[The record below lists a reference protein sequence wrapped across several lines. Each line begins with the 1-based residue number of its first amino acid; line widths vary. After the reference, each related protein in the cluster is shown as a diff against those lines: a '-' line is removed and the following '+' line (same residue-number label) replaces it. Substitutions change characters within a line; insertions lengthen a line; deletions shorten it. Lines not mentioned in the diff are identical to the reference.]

1 MKGKVAGIILFV
13 SLLLLGGCG
22 PREENILNVGMEL
35 AYPPFEMTDTE
46 GNPTGISVDMA
57 HELGK
62 FLGRPVKIWNISFDG
77 LIPSLKTGK
86 IDIVI
91 SSMTITEERSQS
103 VTFSKPYSK
112 AYLALLVSQDSSVEK
127 VEDLNRKGRIIAV
140 KKGTT
145 GHLYAREHFPLAR
158 INVFDKESS
167 CVLEVVQ
174 KKADCFIYDQMT
186 ILTNWQKNRDT
197 TRAILKPFQKD
208 FEYWGMAM
216 RKDDVELHRKVNEF
230 LESFKESGGFDRL
243 AEKYLKE
250 EKDTFEELGIPFFFS
265 P

>member
-1 MKGKVAGIILFV
+1 MKGKLIGFMIIM
-13 SLLLLGGCG
+13 SLLMLVGCG
-22 PREENILNVGMEL
+22 QGEKNVLNVGMEL
-35 AYPPFEMTDTE
+35 AYPPFEMTDKD
-46 GNPTGISVDMA
+46 GQPAGISVDMA

-62 FLGRPVKIWNISFDG
+62 FLKRPVKIWNISFDG

-86 IDIVI
+86 IDIII

-103 VTFSKPYSK
+103 VTFSKPYSR
-112 AYLALLVSQDSSVEK
+112 AYLALLVSKDSSVEK
-127 VEDLNRKGRIIAV
+127 VEDLNRKGRVIAV

-145 GHLYAREHFPLAR
+145 GHLYAREHFPLAK
-158 INVFDKESS
+158 INVFDKESA

-186 ILTNWQKNRDT
+186 IFTNWQKNPDT

-216 RKDDVELHRKVNEF
+216 RKDDTELHGKVNAF
-230 LESFKESGGFDRL
+230 LEAFKESGGFDRL
-243 AEKYLKE
+243 AEKYLKD
-250 EKDTFEELGIPFFFS
+250 EKEPLEELGIPFFFS